1 MACNLKVYYK
11 NLIMKNYFLTGFAA
25 MIIAATTISATHS
38 NSITALASLTNTAYD
53 TVPGSN
59 PNNNPN
65 NNNPNSSNPSTNNPD
80 RNNPNNNNNMDNRKD
95 STTRMYD
102 TSTMH
107 RDSLLQR

>member
-1 MACNLKVYYK
+1 
-11 NLIMKNYFLTGFAA
+11 MKNYFLTGFAA

-38 NSITALASLTNTAYD
+38 NSIVPSSTNTVYD

-59 PNNNPN
+59 PNNNNPN
-65 NNNPNSSNPSTNNPD
+65 NTPNSTNPNSTNPNSTNPNSSNPSTNNPD
-80 RNNPNNNNNMDNRKD
+80 RNNPNNNMDRKD